1 MRIDC
6 RMWLF
11 DIFVHYW
18 VIIKLIGS
26 LLVYQAKF
34 GLFLF
39 NSIDGF
45 TFLFRRSPVF
55 HAFLS
60 NLPKVVDYNFSL
72 GTGLLPFFLSF
83 LQFSTCSNSTMQF
96 YEHISA
102 SNTLGRIDPSLR
114 NSWLMILI
122 VILYKVNLSS
132 SAKLIT
138 NQLKLLVS
146 IYELQFNYSTF
157 DTYWYEY
164 NSLSLSSM

>member
-1 MRIDC
+1 MRIDF

-18 VIIKLIGS
+18 VIIKLIDS

-34 GLFLF
+34 GLLFFL

-83 LQFSTCSNSTMQF
+83 LQFSTCSNATMQF

-122 VILYKVNLSS
+122 VILYKVNLSF
-132 SAKLIT
+132 SAELII
-138 NQLKLLVS
+138 NQ
-146 IYELQFNYSTF
+146 
-157 DTYWYEY
+157 
-164 NSLSLSSM
+164 